1 MKKYISI
8 ALVFVVVLL
17 IMALII
23 RGSNDSEEVYD
34 GFVQQVEQNDT
45 PSSSNPVG
53 QLRTGLEIPCYDFV
67 VDEQIMAKRG
77 YTVSFNPDTKLP
89 NWVAYEL
96 TADETDGPWTRKG
109 LRFVPDPYC
118 KGEQADRED
127 YRNSGY
133 SHGHLA
139 PAGDMK
145 WDSLAMIESFY
156 YTNCIPQD
164 ANLNTGKWHQLEEKT
179 RKLAREYG
187 NVYIVTGPVI
197 QYDSI
202 ERIGNHGI
210 PVPIACYKALMIRN
224 KERYSAI
231 GFVMLNGGEQ
241 RSMKECACTVD
252 ELEALLGLN
261 MFYNL
266 PNDIEE
272 GVESKVIWDDWNLR

>member
-1 MKKYISI
+1 M
-8 ALVFVVVLL
+8 
-17 IMALII
+17 
-23 RGSNDSEEVYD
+23 
-34 GFVQQVEQNDT
+34 
-45 PSSSNPVG
+45 
-53 QLRTGLEIPCYDFV
+53 

-77 YTVSFNPDTKLP
+77 YTVSFNPNTKLP

-109 LRFVPDPYC
+109 LRFVPDPYY

-197 QYDSI
+197 QYDSVK
-202 ERIGNHGI
+202 RIGYHGI
-210 PVPIACYKALMIRN
+210 AVPVACYKALLIRN

-266 PNDIEE
+266 PDDIEE
-272 GVESKVIWDDWNLR
+272 GVESTVTWGDWNLR

>member
-1 MKKYISI
+1 MKKYIGI
-8 ALVFVVVLL
+8 ALVIVVVLFVTA
-17 IMALII
+17 MII
-23 RGSNDSEEVYD
+23 RGSNDSEDVFD
-34 GFVQQVEQNDT
+34 GFLQHVEQNDT
-45 PSSSNPVG
+45 HSSRNPVG
-53 QLRTGLEIPCYDFV
+53 QLRTGLEIPRYDFE

-202 ERIGNHGI
+202 ERIGYHGI

-272 GVESKVIWDDWNLR
+272 GVESKVTWADWNLR

>member
-17 IMALII
+17 ITAMII
-23 RGSNDSEEVYD
+23 RGSNESDEVYD

-45 PSSSNPVG
+45 PSLSNPVG
-53 QLRTGLEIPCYDFV
+53 QQRPGLEIPCYDFV
-67 VDEQIMAKRG
+67 VDEQILAKRG
-77 YTVSFNPDTKLP
+77 YTVSFNPNTKLP

-109 LRFVPDPYC
+109 LRFVPDPYY

-164 ANLNTGKWHQLEEKT
+164 AIFNTGKWHQLEEKT

-187 NVYIVTGPVI
+187 SVYIVTGPVI
-197 QYDSI
+197 QFDSV
-202 ERIGNHGI
+202 ERIGYHGI
-210 PVPIACYKALMIRN
+210 PVPVACYKALLIHN
-224 KERYSAI
+224 KECYSAI

-266 PNDIEE
+266 PDDIEE
-272 GVESKVIWDDWNLR
+272 GVESTITWNDWNLR